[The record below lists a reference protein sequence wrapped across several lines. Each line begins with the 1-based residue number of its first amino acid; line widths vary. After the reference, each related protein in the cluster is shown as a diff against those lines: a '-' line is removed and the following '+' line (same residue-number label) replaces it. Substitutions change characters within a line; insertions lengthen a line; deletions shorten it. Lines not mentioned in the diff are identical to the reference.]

1 MASVTETHRFDPAT
15 TTRPVPALLKY
26 YAIVSCFGV
35 VFFPV
40 IFLPLFCKYQSL
52 RYKFDDE
59 GVSMSWGILFKRE
72 VYLTYRRVQDIHVS
86 RGIIQRHLGLATVSV
101 QTASGSIGAQMSIE
115 GVGDP
120 EGLRDYLY
128 SRMRGSRDDKSAQ
141 TSAKRRNRRGPRR
154 RAFVLLRQ
162 IHEQVRAAAG
172 TKHGGGGRCRRVRA
186 GPNAR
191 PSGSTRGRGVY
202 SATGSVYPRRR
213 RRCRYRRAKRST
225 PSSPRRVTSGT

>member
-1 MASVTETHRFDPAT
+1 MTPGHDYRYNEVHIGAVTLSGRWAGMASDASTPRFDPAT

-35 VFFPV
+35 VFFPI
-40 IFLPLFCKYQSL
+40 IFLPLFCKYRSL

-86 RGIIQRHLGLATVSV
+86 RGIIQRQLGLATVSV

-128 SRMRGSRDDKSAQ
+128 SRMRGSRDDKPAQ
-141 TSAKRRNRRGPRR
+141 TDAAGETVADPGDE
-154 RAFVLLRQ
+154 ALVLLRQ
-162 IHEQVRAAAG
+162 IHEQVRALRQQRSAG
-172 TKHGGGGRCRRVRA
+172 EVADGDQ
-186 GPNAR
+186 
-191 PSGSTRGRGVY
+191 
-202 SATGSVYPRRR
+202 
-213 RRCRYRRAKRST
+213 
-225 PSSPRRVTSGT
+225 

>member
-1 MASVTETHRFDPAT
+1 MVSDTSTPRFDPAT

-26 YAIVSCFGV
+26 YAIISCFSV
-35 VFFPV
+35 VFFPFV
-40 IFLPLFCKYQSL
+40 FLPLYCKYHSL

-86 RGIIQRHLGLATVSV
+86 RGIIQRHFELATVSV

-128 SRMRGSRDDKSAQ
+128 GRMRGSRDDKPAHTEATAEMVPDSGDEAL
-141 TSAKRRNRRGPRR
+141 
-154 RAFVLLRQ
+154 VLLRQ
-162 IHEQVRAAAG
+162 IHEQVRALRKDRGAG
-172 TKHGGGGRCRRVRA
+172 EVADDGK
-186 GPNAR
+186 
-191 PSGSTRGRGVY
+191 
-202 SATGSVYPRRR
+202 
-213 RRCRYRRAKRST
+213 
-225 PSSPRRVTSGT
+225 

>member
-1 MASVTETHRFDPAT
+1 MASDASTQRFDPAT
-15 TTRPVPALLKY
+15 TTRPIRALLIY

-52 RYKFDDE
+52 RYKFDEE

-86 RGIIQRHLGLATVSV
+86 RGIIQRQLGLATVSV

-128 SRMRGSRDDKSAQ
+128 SRMRGSRDDKPAQ
-141 TSAKRRNRRGPRR
+141 TDAGVEP
-154 RAFVLLRQ
+154 APDPGDEALVLLRQ
-162 IHEQVRAAAG
+162 IHEQVRALRKERGAG
-172 TKHGGGGRCRRVRA
+172 EVADGGQ
-186 GPNAR
+186 
-191 PSGSTRGRGVY
+191 
-202 SATGSVYPRRR
+202 
-213 RRCRYRRAKRST
+213 
-225 PSSPRRVTSGT
+225 